1 MLIVV
6 SGEHPLPWLKWFVCC
21 LLQCK
26 CMQRMMQACQG
37 QMTLVRS
44 LVTKNISAHFETN
57 RWPAKT
63 KHSGCL
69 SIKQMSQWALEQVWV
84 GHNAFNAHVAMA
96 NNNATTSQG
105 VVAPIDMADWEQ
117 MPFLMMIG
125 GACIGLA
132 TSHPF

>member
-1 MLIVV
+1 MDSCRPIVA
-6 SGEHPLPWLKWFVCC
+6 PWSPRSAPHAARVREVWGPVFSFFMI
-21 LLQCK
+21 LLLAYDF
-26 CMQRMMQACQG
+26 R
-37 QMTLVRS
+37 V
-44 LVTKNISAHFETN
+44 N
-57 RWPAKT
+57 RVN
-63 KHSGCL
+63 
-69 SIKQMSQWALEQVWV
+69 MSQWALEQVWV

-125 GACIGLA
+125 GECIGLA